1 MTAPEEP
8 EEQLQTPARPP
19 FPREAVA
26 RAHKV
31 PRGRPNRLDFLRLDL
46 AETRRP
52 ASPRVLAEVQAMRAE
67 ELACYP
73 DPTPLVNALAVHHGV
88 PMERVTVTAGADEA
102 IRWAFNAYLE
112 PGARVIIP
120 RPTFGAFLSAA
131 EAGGAFVERVDH
143 GEDLEISIEQLSR
156 VLSPRTPR
164 MLCLANPNAPTGTA
178 LQNAEIVGLARQSPD
193 TLVLVNETF
202 ATFHGHSLLDGGAG
216 PTLPPNILVLRS
228 FSKDYG
234 LAGMRVGYLVGHP
247 EVIAAVDLARPSFTV
262 SSVSLRAAVAA
273 LEDSSAML
281 AQVARQAEVQ
291 ERLAVQLEKR
301 AIEVFRTRT
310 NFLLVRLASPI
321 QPWAAAFA
329 AHKVLVGT
337 TGHSGPLAPFVRVTV
352 NDDAEAKRFLDA
364 LDVILRMGV
373 PGAAK
378 VRGVPGKWDNL
389 DSEGMA

>member
-1 MTAPEEP
+1 
-8 EEQLQTPARPP
+8 
-19 FPREAVA
+19 
-26 RAHKV
+26 
-31 PRGRPNRLDFLRLDL
+31 
-46 AETRRP
+46 
-52 ASPRVLAEVQAMRAE
+52 MRAE

-73 DPTPLVNALAVHHGV
+73 DPTPLVSALAVHHSV

-143 GEDLEISIEQLSR
+143 DEDLEISIDQLSR

-178 LQNAEIVGLARQSPD
+178 LQNAEIVRLARQSPE
-193 TLVLVNETF
+193 TLLLVNETF

-216 PTLPPNILVLRS
+216 ATLPANILVLRS

-273 LEDSSAML
+273 LEDHSAMQ

-291 ERLAVQLEKR
+291 ERLAAQLEKR

-337 TGHSGPLAPFVRVTV
+337 TGHSGPLAPYVRVTV

-373 PGAAK
+373 PGAAR

-389 DSEGMA
+389 ESEGMA